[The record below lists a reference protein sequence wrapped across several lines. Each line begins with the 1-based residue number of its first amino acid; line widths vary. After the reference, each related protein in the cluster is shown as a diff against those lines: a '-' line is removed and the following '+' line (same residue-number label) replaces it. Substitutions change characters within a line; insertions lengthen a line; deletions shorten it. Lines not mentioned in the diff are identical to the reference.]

1 TKVATIRVT
10 GARTDREASL
20 AARSVAS
27 SQLVQCSLN
36 GEDPYWGR
44 ILSELGASGAFMDQE
59 SVTISYGE
67 HVLCAEGI
75 AAEHD
80 VAAVA
85 KLMAQR
91 EILITCDLAL
101 GYGEAEM
108 ICTDLSYAYIDE
120 NRGTS

>member
-1 TKVATIRVT
+1 
-10 GARTDREASL
+10 
-20 AARSVAS
+20 
-27 SQLVQCSLN
+27 
-36 GEDPYWGR
+36 
-44 ILSELGASGAFMDQE
+44 MDQE
-59 SVTISYGE
+59 RVTISYGD

-85 KLMAQR
+85 KLMAER